1 MENYLNLIPP
11 FSIDLETSSQCQY
24 DNVKI
29 YDGASRQRS
38 KVLGTFCRYVCLK
51 KRTRSCL
58 ILASYSAECPSKK
71 TASNESD
78 FIPLNLSICSQRS
91 EPVVSSG
98 NSMVVVFRTD
108 RSHGGRGFHARYFI
122 DCNK

>member
-1 MENYLNLIPP
+1 MENYPNLIPP
-11 FSIDLETSSQCQY
+11 FSIDLETSSQCY
-24 DNVKI
+24 NDNVKI

-38 KVLGTFCRYVCLK
+38 KVLGTFCRYVCPK

-58 ILASYSAECPSKK
+58 ILATLQNVQVKK

>member
-1 MENYLNLIPP
+1 MENYPNLIPP

-58 ILASYSAECPSKK
+58 ILATLQNVQVKK
-71 TASNESD
+71 QLVTNRILSLLTSLFVAKGLSLWYLLEIQWLLYFELIGLMEDED
-78 FIPLNLSICSQRS
+78 FMPDIS
-91 EPVVSSG
+91 
-98 NSMVVVFRTD
+98 
-108 RSHGGRGFHARYFI
+108 
-122 DCNK
+122 

>member
-1 MENYLNLIPP
+1 MENYPNLIPP

-51 KRTRSCL
+51 K
-58 ILASYSAECPSKK
+58 K
-71 TASNESD
+71 
-78 FIPLNLSICSQRS
+78 
-91 EPVVSSG
+91 EPV
-98 NSMVVVFRTD
+98 
-108 RSHGGRGFHARYFI
+108 HA
-122 DCNK
+122 